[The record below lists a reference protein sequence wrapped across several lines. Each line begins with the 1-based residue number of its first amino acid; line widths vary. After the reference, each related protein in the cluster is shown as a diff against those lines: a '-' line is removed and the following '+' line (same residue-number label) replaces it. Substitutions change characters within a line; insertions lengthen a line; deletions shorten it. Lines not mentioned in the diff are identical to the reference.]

1 MAGYAVTISAVDNL
15 SKTLNRI
22 NQNANRTLAPFRKLG
37 GAVTRLMRT
46 TGVSGVA
53 RALGNVGR
61 SARDAFQRLS
71 AIIAPLGAISGAA
84 SLGGM
89 YRMVSVWSNWGTE
102 LGNVSRNMGITAQ
115 ALGNLQGAAQ
125 MAGSSGEALTNGL
138 GALGQNL
145 YDAVGG
151 RNASAVVMMNTL
163 GVAFRKNATQ
173 ARSVTDVLP
182 ELADKIASLKD
193 PYAQAQAASTLFGGS
208 AAAMLPFLRRG
219 AAGIREY
226 QQAAERYLHITP
238 QTAQAANTFRES
250 QTRLTLAVE
259 GLGNRISERLAP
271 ILGPLLTQFADWIA
285 TNPKVTAGIN
295 ALGDGVQRFANWL
308 RGIDWTAIGQGF
320 QRWGDR
326 IVWVTNLL
334 GGPGKAVRDL
344 LILMAGGFAL
354 RLAAPWV
361 GLGIAVGKSTVKLAL
376 WAREMRTGAAVAK
389 AAAAQGAMAS
399 ASVAGGGGIGA
410 MATRAGTAL
419 RSLGRVVVSVGAG
432 IIPALVSP
440 AGLAVAAVGGI
451 GVAAYEIWQHW
462 SRIRGLFSGLWSAV
476 TDTFRSN
483 TGYIRTAAEL
493 LFPVPMA
500 IIGHWAQLKTF
511 FSSLWDGIKTSFTGA
526 WSYVSPL
533 LDKLRSAID
542 YIGNSWV
549 GRKIAGIASA
559 GAQSLDNMMGF
570 GNTEGS
576 SPSGSSPDG
585 SSAPGLSGTET
596 TRRTTEAMRYF
607 VGQGWTAAQAA
618 GIVANLRRESGLNER
633 AVGDGGRATGIAQWH
648 PGRLAAIERHF
659 GTAVGNMSYA
669 QQLQAVNYE
678 LRQGAERAAGQHIA
692 MQDTGREAGAAAS
705 LYYERP
711 GDRAGEAYRRGALA
725 QSIQADFM
733 RSQGAAGAPM
743 QVASISTGPAGAA
756 SSGSTTMAGSR
767 AQDTVHRV
775 EVSAAPG
782 TRAKVTD
789 PSGATRV
796 VRSNVTRTVP

>member
-37 GAVTRLMRT
+37 GAVTRLMHT
-46 TGVSGVA
+46 TGVSGIA
-53 RALGNVGR
+53 RALGNIGR

-71 AIIAPLGAISGAA
+71 SIIAPLGAISGAA
-84 SLGGM
+84 TLGGM
-89 YRMVSVWSNWGTE
+89 YRMVAAWSNWGTE

-115 ALGNLQGAAQ
+115 TLGTLQGAAQ

-193 PYAQAQAASTLFGGS
+193 PYAQAQAASALFGGS

-219 AAGIREY
+219 SAGIREY

-238 QTAQAANTFRES
+238 QTAQAADTFREA

-308 RGIDWTAIGQGF
+308 KAIDWNAVGQRF
-320 QRWGDR
+320 QRWGNR
-326 IVWVTNLL
+326 ILWVTNLL
-334 GGPGKAVRDL
+334 GGPGKAIRDL
-344 LILMAGGFAL
+344 LVLMAGGFAM
-354 RLAAPWV
+354 RLAAPWF
-361 GLGIAVGKSTVKLAL
+361 GLGFAIGKSILKLAL
-376 WAREMRTGAAVAK
+376 WIREMRVGT
-389 AAAAQGAMAS
+389 AAAKEAATAQEALAATS
-399 ASVAGGGGIGA
+399 AAGRGGIGS
-410 MATRAGTAL
+410 MATRAGAAV
-419 RSLGRVVVSVGAG
+419 RSLGRVIVSVGAG

-440 AGLAVAAVGGI
+440 AGLAVTAVAGI
-451 GVAAYEIWQHW
+451 GLAAYEIWKHW
-462 SRIRGLFSGLWSAV
+462 SGLKNLFSGLW
-476 TDTFRSN
+476 
-483 TGYIRTAAEL
+483 
-493 LFPVPMA
+493 
-500 IIGHWAQLKTF
+500 
-511 FSSLWDGIKTSFTGA
+511 DGITSVFQGA
-526 WSYVSPL
+526 WSNISPV
-533 LDKLRSAID
+533 LDRMENALDR
-542 YIGNSWV
+542 
-549 GRKIAGIASA
+549 AGGTSGMRASGPA
-559 GAQSLDNMMGF
+559 
-570 GNTEGS
+570 
-576 SPSGSSPDG
+576 SGSSL
-585 SSAPGLSGTET
+585 SSAQTSQ
-596 TRRTTEAMRYF
+596 RTTEAMRYF
-607 VGQGWTAAQAA
+607 VSQGWTPGQAA

-633 AVGDGGRATGIAQWH
+633 AVGDGGRAAGVAQWH
-648 PGRLAAIERHF
+648 PDRLADIERHF
-659 GTAVGNMSYA
+659 GMSIWRMNYA

-678 LRQGAERAAGQHIA
+678 LRQGAERAAGRHIA
-692 MQDTGREAGAAAS
+692 MQDTGREAGAATS

-743 QVASISTGPAGAA
+743 QVASISTGPAGGA

>member
-46 TGVSGVA
+46 TGVSRLT
-53 RALGNVGR
+53 RALGNLGN

-71 AIIAPLGAISGAA
+71 SVIAPLGAISGAA
-84 SLGGM
+84 TLGGM
-89 YRMVSVWSNWGTE
+89 YRMVAAWSNWGTE

-125 MAGSSGEALTNGL
+125 MAGTSGEALTNGL

-173 ARSVTDVLP
+173 ARNVTDVLP

-238 QTAQAANTFRES
+238 QTAQAANTFREA

-295 ALGDGVQRFANWL
+295 ALGDGVQRFADWL
-308 RGIDWTAIGQGF
+308 RGIDWDSVSQKM
-320 QRWGDR
+320 QQWGDR
-326 IVWVTNLL
+326 IAFLTQIL
-334 GGPGKAVRDL
+334 GGPADAIRDL
-344 LILMAGGFAL
+344 MLLMGARFVAGVVGP
-354 RLAAPWV
+354 LATV
-361 GLGIAVGKSTVKLAL
+361 GV
-376 WAREMRTGAAVAK
+376 AVARL
-389 AAAAQGAMAS
+389 GATFAPLLMTP
-399 ASVAGGGGIGA
+399 V
-410 MATRAGTAL
+410 
-419 RSLGRVVVSVGAG
+419 
-432 IIPALVSP
+432 
-440 AGLAVAAVGGI
+440 GLAVAGCVAAVGALGL
-451 GVAAYEIWQHW
+451 AAYELWKHW
-462 SRIRGLFSGLWSAV
+462 SGVEKLFSGMWSGIK
-476 TDTFRSN
+476 DTFSAAW
-483 TGYIRTAAEL
+483 GYI
-493 LFPVPMA
+493 
-500 IIGHWAQLKTF
+500 
-511 FSSLWDGIKTSFTGA
+511 
-526 WSYVSPL
+526 SPA
-533 LDKLRSAID
+533 LDRMENALD
-542 YIGNSWV
+542 
-549 GRKIAGIASA
+549 SA
-559 GAQSLDNMMGF
+559 GGTSGMRASGPASGGSLPSAQ
-570 GNTEGS
+570 
-576 SPSGSSPDG
+576 
-585 SSAPGLSGTET
+585 T
-596 TRRTTEAMRYF
+596 TQRTSEAMRYF
-607 VGQGWTAAQAA
+607 VSQGWTPAQAA

-633 AVGDGGRATGIAQWH
+633 AVGDGGRAAGLAQWH
-648 PGRLAAIERHF
+648 PDRLADIERHF
-659 GTAVGNMSYA
+659 GTSIGRMSYA

-678 LRQGAERAAGQHIA
+678 LRQGAERAAGQSLA
-692 MQDTGREAGAAAS
+692 MQDTGREAGAATS

-743 QVASISTGPAGAA
+743 QVASISTGSTGTA